1 MRGRKHKGVNMT
13 RDETKELLMT
23 INAVYPNFRVK
34 PEQMTFTINAWQTL
48 LEEYPADAVNAAL
61 QVYIK
66 TDNNGFAPSVS
77 QIIGAMQNVRHHEE
91 LTEGEAWAMV
101 KKAIRDS
108 GYHAKER
115 FDELPPIVQKAV
127 GSPSM
132 LQQWGMTDSDE
143 VNSVIMSN
151 FQRTYRAE
159 LSRKEFND
167 SVSPKLTNIIK
178 GVAEKVSPRI
188 EA

>member
-1 MRGRKHKGVNMT
+1 MT

-34 PEQMTFTINAWQTL
+34 PEQMTFTINAWQAL

-101 KKAIRDS
+101 KKAIGDS
-108 GYHAKER
+108 GYHAQER

-127 GSPSM
+127 GNPSM
-132 LQQWGMTDSDE
+132 LRQWGMCESDE
-143 VNSVIMSN
+143 VNTVIMSN
-151 FQRTYRAE
+151 FQRSYKAE

-167 SVSPKLTNIIK
+167 SIAPELADIIR
-178 GVAEKVSPRI
+178 GITEKVTPRI

>member
-1 MRGRKHKGVNMT
+1 MT
-13 RDETKELLMT
+13 IDETKKILAYIEALFPTFEVSDPMTTAEAWHLEL
-23 INAVYPNFRVK
+23 K
-34 PEQMTFTINAWQTL
+34 D
-48 LEEYPADAVNAAL
+48 YPAEQIMAAL
-61 QVYIK
+61 KIYIK
-66 TDNNGFAPSVS
+66 TSNTAFAPSPS
-77 QIIGAMQNVRHHEE
+77 QLIGAMKSVRHSEE

-143 VNSVIMSN
+143 VNTVIMSN
-151 FQRTYRAE
+151 FQRTYKAE

-167 SVSPKLTNIIK
+167 SISPKLANIIK
-178 GVAEKVSPRI
+178 GVTEKVSPRI